1 MILRMLWDS
10 QADGNSNCRI
20 RRLYSNDVLLTLFA
34 GIVSRFLG
42 RRGNEWLC
50 QQNATVI
57 SLINAPILRIP
68 EPHHYANCVLADL
81 VLYD

>member
-10 QADGNSNCRI
+10 QADGNSNCLI
-20 RRLYSNDVLLTLFA
+20 RGLYSDDVSLTLFA

-57 SLINAPILRIP
+57 SLINAPIFVSLNRIIVQTACWP
-68 EPHHYANCVLADL
+68 T
-81 VLYD
+81 